1 MGVGNWVG
9 IGMGIVGSDLDQN
22 MDSERDSHAKDHL
35 ELGLRSVRTDQ
46 G

>member
-22 MDSERDSHAKDHL
+22 MDSERDSDVRFH
-35 ELGLRSVRTDQ
+35 EGPGLRSVRTDQ